1 MLVLS
6 IQSVNALLGCVNLA
20 WPSTLSSLD
29 AMTRIKVY
37 GQVLMLVGQG
47 FLRATGVALVEELLF
62 RSWLPQEIAAD
73 LGYYQGI
80 IISGLAFSLFQRLF
94 STHFTYCLLE
104 FVRSFV
110 FCLEIG
116 MDICPIQDICNAILE
131 CSVE

>member
-37 GQVLMLVGQG
+37 GQVLRLVGQG
-47 FLRATGVALVEELLF
+47 ILTATGVALVEELLF

-73 LGYYQGI
+73 LGYHQGI

-94 STHFTYCLLE
+94 STHFTYSLPSRIRAFFLSSVWKLE
-104 FVRSFV
+104 WIFAVIF
-110 FCLEIG
+110 
-116 MDICPIQDICNAILE
+116 
-131 CSVE
+131 